1 MLQGFL
7 NHLLS
12 NGRLVGT
19 GRSAICV
26 AYAGRFCLCFL
37 ELSIPYPAYRVS
49 LNSIINSPFS
59 GLTLLCVDVK
69 THSDYR
75 KLMSNMTSQNG
86 RNCLS
91 RVQSL
96 GFGLI
101 YGALAAL
108 PLCGL
113 VLFLEVT
120 RPAQLHGA
128 GFVSTNVASYS
139 DGYRSSPVS
148 LLRQNAVARLKGVSA
163 ELGRSTSQF
172 SASDA
177 ALAFGGAPGASLKA
191 GFKTEFVTKEHR
203 RIAIRIVERE
213 PITDRAVPDNSRLM
227 DIVPAST
234 ANTVSFVWGSWLYT
248 AEVQD
253 KGVEP
258 DVAVQ
263 EVL

>member
-1 MLQGFL
+1 M
-7 NHLLS
+7 
-12 NGRLVGT
+12 
-19 GRSAICV
+19 
-26 AYAGRFCLCFL
+26 
-37 ELSIPYPAYRVS
+37 
-49 LNSIINSPFS
+49 
-59 GLTLLCVDVK
+59 K
-69 THSDYR
+69 
-75 KLMSNMTSQNG
+75 SQNG
-86 RNCLS
+86 RNRLS
-91 RVQSL
+91 RAKSL

-128 GFVSTNVASYS
+128 AFMSTNVAAYD
-139 DGYRSSPVS
+139 DGYRSTPVS
-148 LLRQNAVARLKGVSA
+148 VLRRNAVAKLKGVSA
-163 ELGRSTSQF
+163 ELARSTPQF

-177 ALAFGGAPGASLKA
+177 ALALGGASGASLKP
-191 GFKTEFVTKEHR
+191 GFKTEFVTKDHR
-203 RIAIRIVERE
+203 RIAIRIVQRE

-234 ANTVSFVWGSWLYT
+234 ANTVNFVWGSWLYT

-253 KGVEP
+253 KGIEP